1 MLFPDTVPVYL
12 TTPTAPKLIVLPV
25 RLPVMATLSGGDD
38 SMIVPSTAEP
48 VSVHVSV
55 NVPLKGPVYCPFHVP
70 DTSTVGGAWVADGV
84 GVGTAVGT
92 AVGGA
97 VAHELVLGV
106 GVPLV
111 EDEPHAVSA
120 IAARTTAELRNRW
133 LDIASASRVSEPVA
147 DAYDTPGTPVMV
159 DQFRARTD

>member
-1 MLFPDTVPVYL
+1 MLFPDTVPVYV

-70 DTSTVGGAWVADGV
+70 DTSTVGGAWLADGV
-84 GVGTAVGT
+84 GVGTAVG
-92 AVGGA
+92 GA
-97 VAHELVLGV
+97 VAFELELGV
-106 GVPLV
+106 GDPLV
-111 EDEPHAVSA
+111 DDEPHA
-120 IAARTTAELRNRW
+120 
-133 LDIASASRVSEPVA
+133 ASAPMLNTA
-147 DAYDTPGTPVMV
+147 
-159 DQFRARTD
+159 RAASVVRTISIS